1 MEAPGSGVNKY
12 TYFVTSNE
20 LGEWKRLP
28 DLLPDEIGI
37 SRQIKHIFTGD
48 LNAPVISNPFFKGK
62 EENLLRA
69 QIARISHA
77 TTLIPKDH
85 YRVT

>member
-1 MEAPGSGVNKY
+1 M
-12 TYFVTSNE
+12 
-20 LGEWKRLP
+20 
-28 DLLPDEIGI
+28 

-85 YRVT
+85 FRVS